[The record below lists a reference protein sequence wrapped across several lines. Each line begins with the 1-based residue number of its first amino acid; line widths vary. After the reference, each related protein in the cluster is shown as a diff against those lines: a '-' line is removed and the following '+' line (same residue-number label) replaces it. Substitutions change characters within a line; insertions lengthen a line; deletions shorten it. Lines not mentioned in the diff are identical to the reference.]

1 LSHHTVIGAWI
12 QAVGTV
18 INAIDPPFS
27 EDDGKVIAKVGNIL
41 QAIGSSIISDYTSEE
56 LVKLAN
62 EVQTIGNLFVVTGLY
77 VENINLEIQ
86 GNFIQAMG
94 AGIGLI
100 PAIEEND
107 VFGFQGDFLQ
117 SIGNGI
123 QGISGIKEEV
133 ENVDVSLLDDTGAW
147 IQAAGSVISAINMT
161 IQNQKDQHSDQPL
174 YHFIPI

>member
-1 LSHHTVIGAWI
+1 MSHHTVIGAWI

-100 PAIEEND
+100 R
-107 VFGFQGDFLQ
+107 
-117 SIGNGI
+117 
-123 QGISGIKEEV
+123 
-133 ENVDVSLLDDTGAW
+133 
-147 IQAAGSVISAINMT
+147 
-161 IQNQKDQHSDQPL
+161 L
-174 YHFIPI
+174 YNK